1 MATWSTLHI
10 FEYGETQLIGED
22 FNKKVLTSEITKAQ
36 AVIDNIYFVK
46 PKEIDTTTKYHAINI
61 VNGKL
66 SICIAGDT
74 KTWMTDYNLLD
85 LIAIEELVAEIKAYG
100 EVTEEV
106 VIEEASAIE
115 EAPTS
120 EETPTVE

>member
-46 PKEIDTTTKYHAINI
+46 PKEIDATTKYHAINI

-66 SICIAGDT
+66 SICVAGDT

-100 EVTEEV
+100 EVTEE
-106 VIEEASAIE
+106 APAIE